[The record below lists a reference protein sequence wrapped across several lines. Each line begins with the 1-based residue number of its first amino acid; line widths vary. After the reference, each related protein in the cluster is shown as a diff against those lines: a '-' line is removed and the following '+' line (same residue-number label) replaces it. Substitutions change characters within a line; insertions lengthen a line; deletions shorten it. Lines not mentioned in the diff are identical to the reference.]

1 MAAPRFL
8 LLLCQIFSLIEQRQS
23 ENEGYVLDGNVWKER
38 ERECVRVCVCVC
50 VCVREREREKGQREI
65 E

>member
-1 MAAPRFL
+1 MATPRFL

-38 ERECVRVCVCVC
+38 ES
-50 VCVREREREKGQREI
+50 VCVREKERERGGKRERKGTKGDRVTW
-65 E
+65 